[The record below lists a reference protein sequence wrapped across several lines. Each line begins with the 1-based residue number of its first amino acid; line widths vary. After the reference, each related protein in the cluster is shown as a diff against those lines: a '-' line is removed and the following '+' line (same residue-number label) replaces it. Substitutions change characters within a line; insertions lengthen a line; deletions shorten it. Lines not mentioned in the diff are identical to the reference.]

1 MPPRRKSTPRS
12 PEHAA
17 LGEAV
22 RSLRADAGMSQEALA
37 DAAHVHITLLGPL
50 ERGTG
55 NPNYATLVKLAQAL
69 NTTPGALVSRAD
81 DIAAAAKH
89 PRARAESPGT
99 RRPVRSSRQR

>member
-22 RSLRADAGMSQEALA
+22 RLLRTEAGLSQEALA

-69 NTTPGALVSRAD
+69 RVTPGVLLTRAD
-81 DIAAAAKH
+81 GLM
-89 PRARAESPGT
+89 PR
-99 RRPVRSSRQR
+99 RRR

>member
-1 MPPRRKSTPRS
+1 MPPRRQSTPRS

-22 RSLRADAGMSQEALA
+22 RSLRAEAGMSQEALA

-55 NPNYATLVKLAQAL
+55 NPNYATIVKLAHAL
-69 NTTPGALVSRAD
+69 KTTPGALVGRAD
-81 DIAAAAKH
+81 TIAKTQA
-89 PRARAESPGT
+89 RARPAGKSSPP
-99 RRPVRSSRQR
+99 RRPRRSAGQS